1 MPGVFVS
8 ARWNAREVGRSHDR
22 PAVGGDDR
30 SGDLSRMTE
39 HAVVSAL
46 AEWFEDYHH
55 NGGRFSQ
62 EALAAAGEAARH
74 SVDSGSDFAAAF
86 EAGLGAFFGEL
97 GSCGRMA
104 S

>member
-1 MPGVFVS
+1 
-8 ARWNAREVGRSHDR
+8 
-22 PAVGGDDR
+22 
-30 SGDLSRMTE
+30 MTE

-55 NGGRFSQ
+55 NGGRFNK

-74 SVDSGSDFAAAF
+74 SVDSGSEFSVAF
-86 EAGLGAFFGEL
+86 EAGLSAFFSEL
-97 GSCGRMA
+97 GAIRMA